1 MKSVK
6 HLKPWR
12 KAYLIK
18 MLPKSML
25 SKSPPKKFLTWIKNK
40 EKYFKA
46 LEDNCSSKKRKLRE
60 SNIEALDKVVFQWFW
75 SKRSQNNPIDI
86 NLIKEKAITYAKDLG
101 YNNFYDC
108 PGWLERWKKEG
119 QSFKIMFIWVNVHET
134 CIPSPSPKLTGFSFI
149 KTFHEPYSSVLKKQN
164 TAFANFP
171 YFSSGRCPTIS
182 FSFFTQTT
190 YLSTKFAGSPS
201 VDKISPVFGVEIL
214 LHLWYPF
221 TNESTLNFVITT
233 IGISSCYVSFVKS
246 IFVNKTFFYFFL
258 FFLAFS
264 HVFSLRWCYVNL
276 VSTFVLRTTSFSR
289 KYLGKA
295 KPLRL

>member
-1 MKSVK
+1 M
-6 HLKPWR
+6 
-12 KAYLIK
+12 
-18 MLPKSML
+18 
-25 SKSPPKKFLTWIKNK
+25 
-40 EKYFKA
+40 
-46 LEDNCSSKKRKLRE
+46 EDNCSSKKRKLRE

-134 CIPSPSPKLTGFSFI
+134 CILSPSPKLTGFSFI

-190 YLSTKFAGSPS
+190 NLSTSLLVLFQLIKFHQFLVS
-201 VDKISPVFGVEIL
+201 KCFLISFHKRINIKFC
-214 LHLWYPF
+214 HNYNW
-221 TNESTLNFVITT
+221 
-233 IGISSCYVSFVKS
+233 
-246 IFVNKTFFYFFL
+246 YFFIL
-258 FFLAFS
+258 SQLYQI
-264 HVFSLRWCYVNL
+264 HLC
-276 VSTFVLRTTSFSR
+276 
-289 KYLGKA
+289 
-295 KPLRL
+295 